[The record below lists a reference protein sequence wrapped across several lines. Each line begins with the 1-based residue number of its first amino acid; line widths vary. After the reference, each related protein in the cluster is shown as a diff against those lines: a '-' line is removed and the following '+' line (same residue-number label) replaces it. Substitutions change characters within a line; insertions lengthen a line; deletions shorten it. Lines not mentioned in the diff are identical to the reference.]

1 MNPLA
6 RLGVI
11 AGALTLAAGLTA
23 PAHAAR
29 YAYDDATGDV
39 SAETCT
45 FELDGEEPAE
55 ECTEGTDPQAA
66 NGDITRVVIRH
77 APRKVVIRT
86 HYRELTRAGSLWVGG
101 IRTNEGVR
109 REVIWDGDSGR
120 MLVFARDGRR
130 VRCGA
135 ERTVDAAAE
144 VIEIRVPRSC
154 LSRPRWVEVGVGHVH
169 FDITD
174 DETGFMVGAD
184 DGQSPVV
191 RDSLTW
197 SPRVRRG

>member
-11 AGALTLAAGLTA
+11 AGALALAAGLTA

-29 YAYDDATGDV
+29 YTYADATGDV
-39 SAETCT
+39 STESCT
-45 FELDGEEPAE
+45 FEFEGPEPTE
-55 ECTEGTDPQAA
+55 ECTEGTDPAAA

-77 APRKVVIRT
+77 APRTVVIRT
-86 HYRELTRAGSLWVGG
+86 HYRELTRSGSVWIGA

-109 REVIWDGDSGR
+109 REVIWDGDTGR
-120 MLVFARDGRR
+120 VIVFARDGRR
-130 VRCGA
+130 VRCGV
-135 ERTVDAAAE
+135 ERTVDAAAN
-144 VIEIRVPRSC
+144 VIEVRVPRTC
-154 LSRPRWVEVGVGHVH
+154 LSRPRWVEVGVGHVR
-169 FDITD
+169 FQV
-174 DETGFMVGAD
+174 DEDGAGFTAGAD
-184 DGQSPVV
+184 DSQSPAV

>member
-11 AGALTLAAGLTA
+11 AGALALGAGLTA

-29 YAYDDATGDV
+29 YTYADATGDV
-39 SAETCT
+39 STESCT
-45 FELDGEEPAE
+45 IDFEGPEPAE
-55 ECTEGTDPQAA
+55 ECTEGVDPEAA

-77 APRKVVIRT
+77 APRTVVIRT
-86 HYRELTRAGSLWVGG
+86 HYRELTRAGSVWIGW

-109 REVIWDGDSGR
+109 REVMWDGDTGQ
-120 MLVFARDGRR
+120 MTVFARDGRK
-130 VRCGA
+130 VRCGV

-144 VIEIRVPRSC
+144 TIEVRVPRSC
-154 LSRPRWVEVGVGHVH
+154 LSRPRWVEVGVGHVRFAWH
-169 FDITD
+169 EDG
-174 DETGFMVGAD
+174 TGFTAGAD
-184 DGQSPVV
+184 DSQSPVV